1 MTRIGILGAGMI
13 ADVHA
18 EAIVASGGDIVSVFD
33 PRKEQLEAFSA
44 KWKCDSCTDADAL
57 LSRSDVEAVV
67 VATPNDQ
74 HAKLAIASL
83 RSGKDVLLEKPMAMS
98 LDQCDKILTTQQET
112 ARLLQM
118 GFVCRFA
125 PASIKVK
132 QMIDDGMLGTIRH
145 ARGSLL
151 RQRGIPGLG
160 GWFTTKERSGGGCLI
175 DIGVHLIDLLAHLT
189 SAGEP
194 ERVLGQCSQTFNL
207 DNYGY
212 DEMWS
217 TPNLDGT
224 FDVEDAVQAMI
235 GFQSGCTAQIDIS
248 WATHVPESAIRD
260 GLTIVGDKGAV
271 SFDIWGDHI
280 AFGASV
286 GGKPSEKRIEVQVD
300 DGWAE
305 AFQGEHKAFATGIE
319 TREVSIPAGNGID
332 GRKVQTIVEAIY
344 ESSDANEEV
353 HIPERA

>member
-13 ADVHA
+13 ANVHA
-18 EAIVASGGDIVSVFD
+18 EAIAATGSDIISVFD
-33 PRKEQLEAFSA
+33 PREEQLEAFTA

-67 VATPNDQ
+67 IATPNDQ
-74 HAKLAIASL
+74 HASLAIASL

-98 LDQCDKILTTQQET
+98 LDECDKILATQQET
-112 ARLLQM
+112 AQLLQL

-125 PASIKVK
+125 PAALKVK

-145 ARGSLL
+145 ARASLL

-160 GWFTTKERSGGGCLI
+160 GWFTTKARSGGGCLI

-189 SAGEP
+189 SAGDP

-207 DNYGY
+207 DNYSY

-217 TPNLDGT
+217 TPKLGGT
-224 FDVEDAVQAMI
+224 FDVEDGVQATI
-235 GFQSGCTAQIDIS
+235 GFQSGCTAQIDIT

-280 AFGASV
+280 AFGTSV
-286 GGKPSEKRIEVQVD
+286 DGKPSESRVEVQVV

-319 TREVSIPAGNGID
+319 TREVSFPASSGND

-344 ESSDANEEV
+344 ESSDAKKEV
-353 HIPERA
+353 HISTQA